1 MAHLLTT
8 QPYGQY
14 HASNSKE
21 HMSLR
26 NSAITNF
33 KPSESFALNPKNATD
48 YLNALKDCGKQYCY
62 LGMISRVPT
71 DCDIDAGDANN
82 ITFRNRKDLIN
93 TFNEVTQ
100 AHIDKNA
107 TMLWGNKTWA
117 ITNDKEIATPSITRG
132 ELTAGGQALT
142 PSGKALMLKRFQSEV
157 MGEQAL
163 ALLDAAGR
171 KAVRVEKSKYEWYN
185 AATGEVINDGLSIA
199 QIILR
204 KLRPNKLITVFQEIA
219 ELKKILPGKFGHN
232 IPDWDTAIEEARI
245 EIELKLPSE
254 YSDTAYLND
263 YFIAALTVPC
273 KSFVHEV
280 TSLKSNW
287 QLGTTMT
294 VEHVRTQIC
303 QMYINMEAD
312 KTWAN
317 ELAEVSQ
324 IIALTTK
331 VNDLHSKLNDTIALA
346 TAAHD
351 SGGSGGG
358 KGGKSGGN
366 PTNKTNRVNGH
377 YTVPDWRLKHDG
389 DSKVGP
395 DGVTTYHWCKDG
407 HWSGGEQ
414 VHMYVT
420 HAPGKHA
427 EWRKEID
434 EKKERRGQ
442 FDKESSTPAASETV
456 VNDATKKKLALSEKL
471 RTALTTQAGLS
482 QEAFARIWDES
493 CRDSGNA

>member
-1 MAHLLTT
+1 M
-8 QPYGQY
+8 
-14 HASNSKE
+14 
-21 HMSLR
+21 
-26 NSAITNF
+26 
-33 KPSESFALNPKNATD
+33 
-48 YLNALKDCGKQYCY
+48 
-62 LGMISRVPT
+62 
-71 DCDIDAGDANN
+71 NN
-82 ITFRNRKDLIN
+82 
-93 TFNEVTQ
+93 
-100 AHIDKNA
+100 
-107 TMLWGNKTWA
+107 
-117 ITNDKEIATPSITRG
+117 
-132 ELTAGGQALT
+132 
-142 PSGKALMLKRFQSEV
+142 
-157 MGEQAL
+157 
-163 ALLDAAGR
+163 
-171 KAVRVEKSKYEWYN
+171 
-185 AATGEVINDGLSIA
+185 
-199 QIILR
+199 
-204 KLRPNKLITVFQEIA
+204 
-219 ELKKILPGKFGHN
+219 
-232 IPDWDTAIEEARI
+232 
-245 EIELKLPSE
+245 
-254 YSDTAYLND
+254 
-263 YFIAALTVPC
+263 
-273 KSFVHEV
+273 
-280 TSLKSNW
+280 
-287 QLGTTMT
+287 
-294 VEHVRTQIC
+294 
-303 QMYINMEAD
+303 
-312 KTWAN
+312 
-317 ELAEVSQ
+317 
-324 IIALTTK
+324 
-331 VNDLHSKLNDTIALA
+331 TIALA